1 MIEKIYLQT
10 NIPKCFNL
18 ISSNFSHPS
27 LRVSTPSL
35 HPPPSLRGTKQS
47 TLLSVIAERS
57 LRTSRGRQR
66 LSHCEPSQS
75 SARYEAI
82 HRTTS
87 PSRHCILPTV
97 IASPRPSLRGTKQ
110 STLLSVIAERSLRT
124 SRGRQRLSHCEPCLV
139 LI

>member
-1 MIEKIYLQT
+1 MIAKIYLQT
-10 NIPKCFNL
+10 NIPKCFNI

-97 IASPRPSLRGTKQ
+97 IASPHASYLARRGC
-110 STLLSVIAERSLRT
+110 T
-124 SRGRQRLSHCEPCLV
+124 SRGRQGLSVRFVPRDDER
-139 LI
+139 